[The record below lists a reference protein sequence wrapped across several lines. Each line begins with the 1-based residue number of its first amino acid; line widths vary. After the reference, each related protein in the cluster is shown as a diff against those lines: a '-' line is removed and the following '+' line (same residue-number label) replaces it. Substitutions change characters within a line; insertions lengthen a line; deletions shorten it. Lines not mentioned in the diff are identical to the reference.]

1 MKRIVVGVDGSDGAT
16 AALRWARDLAA
27 QLGAELEVVNGWQL
41 SSGGF
46 DESSPPDLDQRR
58 AQVERGAKEIVDQAL
73 SAAGAVAPDGVLVLQ
88 TVAEGSPESVLLE
101 RARDADLLVLGSG
114 RRGGSAGVVLGS
126 VSRQV
131 VDRAT
136 VPVTVIPHTG

>member
-27 QLGAELEVVNGWQL
+27 RVGAELEVVNGWQL
-41 SSGGF
+41 PSGGV
-46 DESSPPDLDQRR
+46 EEASLPDLDQRR
-58 AQVERGAKEIVDQAL
+58 AQMERGAKEIVHQSL

-101 RARDADLLVLGSG
+101 RANEADLLVVGSG
-114 RRGGSAGVVLGS
+114 GRGGSAGAVLGS

-136 VPVTVIPHTG
+136 VPITVIPHKG

>member
-16 AALRWARDLAA
+16 AALRWARNLAA

-41 SSGGF
+41 SSSGV
-46 DESSPPDLDQRR
+46 DTASPPDLDQRR
-58 AQVERGAKEIVDQAL
+58 AQVERGAREIVDQAL
-73 SAAGAVAPDGVLVLQ
+73 SAAGAVGPDGVLVLQ

-101 RARDADLLVLGSG
+101 RARDADLLVVGSE
-114 RRGGSAGVVLGS
+114 RPGGSAGVVLGS

-136 VPVTVIPHTG
+136 VPVTVVPHTG

>member
-27 QLGAELEVVNGWQL
+27 QVGAELEVVNGWQL
-41 SSGGF
+41 TPGGV
-46 DESSPPDLDQRR
+46 DQASVPDLDQRR
-58 AQVERGAKEIVDQAL
+58 GQVEEGAREIVDQAL
-73 SAAGAVAPDGVLVLQ
+73 SAAGAVAPDGVLVLK

-101 RARDADLLVLGSG
+101 RARDADLLVVGSG